1 MPAVPVLTSCPKI
14 LWFNYRKEPTVYI
27 NGQPCSPRDPG
38 DLHHNIS
45 VTGASVVRSL
55 IEIFSS
61 CIQPHIRDW

>member
-45 VTGASVVRSL
+45 VTGASVAA
-55 IEIFSS
+55 
-61 CIQPHIRDW
+61 